1 MRRFSLVIHG
11 GAGEI
16 GDPSRYAPSLSTV
29 IEAGAALLDAGG
41 SAIDAVEHCVARL
54 EDDPLFNAGRGSVLN
69 ADGVVECD
77 ASIMDGNGLRAGAVA
92 GVRGVKN
99 PVRLARLVME
109 MSPHVLLIGAGAEAF
124 GRETGA
130 AFETMDYF
138 IVEDRIAGLERARAA
153 QGLALDHAKSGDA
166 KLGTV
171 GAVARDHAGNLAAA
185 TSTGGMTNKRWGRVG
200 DSPIIGAGTY
210 ADNASCA
217 VSCTG
222 VGEDFLRTSL
232 ARVAAFY
239 VERDGCDAERA
250 ATQAIAYLMK
260 KVRGLGGLIIVDRD
274 GNCARA
280 HSTPGMISAMA
291 TADGIT
297 TQAT

>member
-1 MRRFSLVIHG
+1 LR
-11 GAGEI
+11 
-16 GDPSRYAPSLSTV
+16 V
-29 IEAGAALLDAGG
+29 IESGAALLDAGG
-41 SAIDAVEHCVARL
+41 SALDAVERCVLLL

-77 ASIMDGNGLRAGAVA
+77 ASIMDGRGLRAGAVA

-99 PVRLARLVME
+99 PVALARLVME
-109 MSPHVLLIGAGAEAF
+109 KSAHVLLIGQGAEAF
-124 GRETGA
+124 GREHGA
-130 AFETMDYF
+130 AFEEMDYF
-138 IVEDRIAGLERARAA
+138 IAKDRAAQLAKARAA
-153 QGLALDHAKSGDA
+153 DTLALDHGRIDDA
-166 KLGTV
+166 KRGTV
-171 GAVARDHAGNLAAA
+171 GAVARDRAGNLAAA

-232 ARVAAFY
+232 ARVAAFF
-239 VERDGCDAERA
+239 VERDGESAEQA
-250 ATQAIAYLMK
+250 AKSAIIYLTR
-260 KVRGLGGLIIVDRD
+260 KVQGAGGLIIVDRR
-274 GNCARA
+274 GGCARA

-291 TADGIT
+291 TAQGIALT
-297 TQAT
+297 PA